1 MMIDKIDLLKR
12 KIAQQYDEDYYID
25 GIVPTEDELNQMADR
40 VRASSKFSYTDAL
53 GNKL

>member
-1 MMIDKIDLLKR
+1 MIDKIDLLKR

-25 GIVPTEDELNQMADR
+25 GIVPTEDEFNQMADR